1 MSSSASVHSPC
12 RSIAVVGA
20 GYVGL
25 TLGACLAQMGHRVA
39 CLEKDEH
46 RLGTLQRGVVPFHEP
61 GLPELVE
68 SGVRSERLRFASDL
82 AAAGGA
88 EFVFIAV
95 GTPSAD
101 TGEPDLS
108 ALREVAGA
116 LRALP
121 PAPRVVAIKS
131 TVPVGPSDWLQSE
144 IGDAGMVASN
154 PEFLA
159 EGSAV
164 HDFFHPART
173 VIGTTHPAAAAALES
188 LYARLGGAMV
198 VADPRTAEMIKYT
211 SNAFLATKVSFINEI
226 AALCER
232 VGANVDG
239 VAHGV
244 GLDPRV
250 GPHFLRAG
258 IGFGGS
264 CLPKDMRALVS
275 VGRRQGVRARL
286 LESVLEVNELQ
297 RTRFVEKA
305 EALLGGFAGR
315 AMGVLGLS
323 FKGRTSD
330 VRESPAIAIASTLER
345 RGAVVRTY
353 DPAAEGE
360 ARRVLHGVAFCP
372 DAYEAADGADAIL
385 VLSDWPEFADLDWAR
400 IAARAPR
407 ALVLD
412 GRGMKALRQRVAAA
426 GLGYVG
432 PGMRRAEMPAPM
444 VGAR

>member
-1 MSSSASVHSPC
+1 
-12 RSIAVVGA
+12 
-20 GYVGL
+20 
-25 TLGACLAQMGHRVA
+25 
-39 CLEKDEH
+39 
-46 RLGTLQRGVVPFHEP
+46 
-61 GLPELVE
+61 
-68 SGVRSERLRFASDL
+68 
-82 AAAGGA
+82 
-88 EFVFIAV
+88 
-95 GTPSAD
+95 
-101 TGEPDLS
+101 
-108 ALREVAGA
+108 
-116 LRALP
+116 
-121 PAPRVVAIKS
+121 
-131 TVPVGPSDWLQSE
+131 
-144 IGDAGMVASN
+144 
-154 PEFLA
+154 
-159 EGSAV
+159 
-164 HDFFHPART
+164 
-173 VIGTTHPAAAAALES
+173 
-188 LYARLGGAMV
+188 
-198 VADPRTAEMIKYT
+198 
-211 SNAFLATKVSFINEI
+211 
-226 AALCER
+226 
-232 VGANVDG
+232 
-239 VAHGV
+239 
-244 GLDPRV
+244 V

-444 VGAR
+444 VGARCRRTRPRRRARTRMRVRRPRGSTARNRLRNRRASQPPRSPAPPRPRFRPPAHPAFRSPPRPMRRSSAPTTGT